1 MHLRTFPD
9 HQKHFFKKYFSDRQE
24 CLKTCFDAFAHTSRP
39 PETFFQ
45 KKNTFYCLKWLKTC
59 FDAFA
64 HTSRTPET
72 FFQKIYFLPSGMG
85 KNVF

>member
-9 HQKHFFKKYFSDRQE
+9 HQKHFFKNNFSDRQE

-39 PETFFQ
+39 PETL
-45 KKNTFYCLKWLKTC
+45 KKKK
-59 FDAFA
+59 
-64 HTSRTPET
+64 
-72 FFQKIYFLPSGMG
+72 YFLLSEVV